1 MSSTDL
7 KAAGLKSAVR
17 SRGGLPPVVF
27 VLTAGTFLM
36 QTTEFFIAGLLPELA
51 SDLRVS
57 VPRAG
62 LLITVF
68 AVGMII
74 GSPAMV
80 ILTLRLQRRLT
91 LVLSLLLFAVGHVL
105 VAVSPSFEVI
115 FAARFV
121 TACATGAFWS
131 VAVVV
136 ATRAA
141 GPAAGS
147 RALGVVMGGGSLA
160 TVVGVPLGA
169 FAGQIAGWRAPFWAL
184 AILAAGAA
192 VFIVRFVPHGEP
204 TGATP
209 SLSSEFAALRSG
221 RLWLALASC
230 ALIMGGVL
238 ATYSYIAPLLTDRA
252 GVPAA
257 MLPWVLC
264 CFGVGALLGNY
275 TGGRLGDHRPYAT
288 TITAAVAA
296 TLFLLALC
304 VFSEQALPVV
314 ILITLAGFA
323 GFVVNPVAFALA
335 VKFAGKAPTLASA
348 LTTASFNF
356 GIAAGSWAAG
366 LALSSAAGETG
377 PPAVG
382 AAIASLTIVSLG
394 VLAASQRRASRASA
408 NPGEEPSG
416 ESRECVGSSL

>member
-1 MSSTDL
+1 M
-7 KAAGLKSAVR
+7 
-17 SRGGLPPVVF
+17 
-27 VLTAGTFLM
+27 
-36 QTTEFFIAGLLPELA
+36 
-51 SDLRVS
+51 
-57 VPRAG
+57 
-62 LLITVF
+62 
-68 AVGMII
+68 
-74 GSPAMV
+74 
-80 ILTLRLQRRLT
+80 
-91 LVLSLLLFAVGHVL
+91 
-105 VAVSPSFEVI
+105 
-115 FAARFV
+115 
-121 TACATGAFWS
+121 
-131 VAVVV
+131 
-136 ATRAA
+136 
-141 GPAAGS
+141 
-147 RALGVVMGGGSLA
+147 
-160 TVVGVPLGA
+160 
-169 FAGQIAGWRAPFWAL
+169 
-184 AILAAGAA
+184 
-192 VFIVRFVPHGEP
+192 
-204 TGATP
+204 
-209 SLSSEFAALRSG
+209 

-230 ALIMGGVL
+230 ALIMGCGL

-252 GVPAA
+252 GLPAA

-366 LALSSAAGETG
+366 LALSSPSGETG

-416 ESRECVGSSL
+416 EHECVGSSL

>member
-7 KAAGLKSAVR
+7 KAAGLKSTGR

-57 VPRAG
+57 VPHAG
-62 LLITVF
+62 LLITIF

-74 GSPAMV
+74 GSPTMI

-91 LVLSLLLFAVGHVL
+91 LMLSLLLFAAGHVL

-169 FAGQIAGWRAPFWAL
+169 FA
-184 AILAAGAA
+184 
-192 VFIVRFVPHGEP
+192 
-204 TGATP
+204 
-209 SLSSEFAALRSG
+209 
-221 RLWLALASC
+221 
-230 ALIMGGVL
+230 
-238 ATYSYIAPLLTDRA
+238 
-252 GVPAA
+252 
-257 MLPWVLC
+257 
-264 CFGVGALLGNY
+264 
-275 TGGRLGDHRPYAT
+275 
-288 TITAAVAA
+288 
-296 TLFLLALC
+296 
-304 VFSEQALPVV
+304 
-314 ILITLAGFA
+314 
-323 GFVVNPVAFALA
+323 LA
-335 VKFAGKAPTLASA
+335 VRFAGKAPTLASR
-348 LTTASFNF
+348 S
-356 GIAAGSWAAG
+356 GRSRGRPPAGG
-366 LALSSAAGETG
+366 LLSGPWPSSRPLPRCLSSASSGTKS
-377 PPAVG
+377 PPG
-382 AAIASLTIVSLG
+382 
-394 VLAASQRRASRASA
+394 RRR
-408 NPGEEPSG
+408 P
-416 ESRECVGSSL
+416 